1 MRMTGSSLLV
11 EEEGEGGGGLLHGG
25 AGVVV
30 GCRRCVGLVERL
42 RYGVIKTGGAFGGG
56 GVW

>member
-1 MRMTGSSLLV
+1 MTGSSLLV

-25 AGVVV
+25 DGVVV